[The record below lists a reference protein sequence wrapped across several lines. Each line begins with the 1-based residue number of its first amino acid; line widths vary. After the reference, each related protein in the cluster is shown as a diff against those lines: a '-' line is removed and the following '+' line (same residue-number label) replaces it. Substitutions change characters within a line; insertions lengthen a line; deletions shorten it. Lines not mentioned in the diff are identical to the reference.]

1 MNCTV
6 KQRRAAWIRLVG
18 FLLAILVSLT
28 FCAEEVNHDCTG
40 ADCAVCAQ
48 LKLCENIL
56 HAGKDG
62 SEQFIRTST
71 PHFVL
76 AALLSLCSPL
86 LLIKTPIRLK
96 VEVIVSKISVDSV
109 VEAAKKA
116 LYTGHIGDGKIFV
129 YNVTRVVKIRTG
141 EEDFAALQ
149 DVE

>member
-1 MNCTV
+1 MNCTA
-6 KQRRAAWIRLVG
+6 KQRCAAWILLVG

-28 FCAEEVNHDCTG
+28 FCAEEVHHDCTG

-62 SEQFIRTST
+62 SGVQDIRTPA

-96 VEVIVSKISVDSV
+96 VKLSD
-109 VEAAKKA
+109 
-116 LYTGHIGDGKIFV
+116 
-129 YNVTRVVKIRTG
+129 
-141 EEDFAALQ
+141 
-149 DVE
+149 

>member
-6 KQRRAAWIRLVG
+6 KQRRAAWILLVG

-40 ADCAVCAQ
+40 ADCAVCG
-48 LKLCENIL
+48 NIL

-62 SEQFIRTST
+62 SEQFIRTSA

-96 VEVIVSKISVDSV
+96 VKLSD
-109 VEAAKKA
+109 
-116 LYTGHIGDGKIFV
+116 
-129 YNVTRVVKIRTG
+129 
-141 EEDFAALQ
+141 
-149 DVE
+149 

>member
-6 KQRRAAWIRLVG
+6 KQRRAAWILLVG
-18 FLLAILVSLT
+18 FLLAVLVSLT

-56 HAGKDG
+56 HIGKDRSG
-62 SEQFIRTST
+62 RFIQTLA

-96 VEVIVSKISVDSV
+96 VKLSD
-109 VEAAKKA
+109 
-116 LYTGHIGDGKIFV
+116 
-129 YNVTRVVKIRTG
+129 
-141 EEDFAALQ
+141 
-149 DVE
+149 

>member
-6 KQRRAAWIRLVG
+6 KQRRAAWILLVG

-28 FCAEEVNHDCTG
+28 FCAEDANHDCTG

-62 SEQFIRTST
+62 SGQFIRTST

-86 LLIKTPIRLK
+86 LLIKAPIRLK
-96 VEVIVSKISVDSV
+96 VKLSD
-109 VEAAKKA
+109 
-116 LYTGHIGDGKIFV
+116 
-129 YNVTRVVKIRTG
+129 
-141 EEDFAALQ
+141 
-149 DVE
+149 

>member
-6 KQRRAAWIRLVG
+6 KQRRAAWILLIG

-56 HAGKDG
+56 HVGKGG
-62 SEQFIRTST
+62 SEQFIRTSA

-76 AALLSLCSPL
+76 AALLSLGSPL

-96 VEVIVSKISVDSV
+96 VKLSD
-109 VEAAKKA
+109 
-116 LYTGHIGDGKIFV
+116 
-129 YNVTRVVKIRTG
+129 
-141 EEDFAALQ
+141 
-149 DVE
+149 

>member
-1 MNCTV
+1 MNCTA
-6 KQRRAAWIRLVG
+6 KQRRAAWILLVG
-18 FLLAILVSLT
+18 FLLAVLSSLT

-62 SEQFIRTST
+62 SGQFIRTPA

-76 AALLSLCSPL
+76 VALLSLWSPL

-96 VEVIVSKISVDSV
+96 VKLSD
-109 VEAAKKA
+109 
-116 LYTGHIGDGKIFV
+116 
-129 YNVTRVVKIRTG
+129 
-141 EEDFAALQ
+141 
-149 DVE
+149 